1 MSKKIEKLETYTFQ
15 KKDDPREKAV
25 ELVIAILESHGAKLN
40 ELIEAHNELIGT
52 QRQIAERVDSVDQS
66 SQKSSRLRRE
76 RYGY

>member
-25 ELVIAILESHGAKLN
+25 ELVIAILEAHGAKLN

>member
-15 KKDDPREKAV
+15 KKDDPREEAV
-25 ELVIAILESHGAKLN
+25 ELVIAILEAHGAKLN